1 MPLSESARRLQWVLW
16 VLLVWAG
23 VVLSRLVWL
32 QVVEHDE
39 LLAIAQSQQQKE
51 VEIPALR
58 GALLDRT
65 GQPLAKTL
73 EADSVAVDPQMIPD
87 LVQAAWVLSHALHL
101 DEERLLAQM
110 ESFKARHKRFLWVA
124 RKLTPKESARVRAL
138 HLEYVEFR
146 QEMRRYY
153 PGGSLA
159 AHVLGSVGYVDK
171 TDIEHGNAGLEL
183 TFEEDLAG
191 RPGRAL
197 MYTDSRQDP
206 YDSVLTRDPEPGAD
220 LTLTIDPNVQYE
232 AERQLEDAVQASGA
246 KSGSVV
252 AVDPHTGDVLALAN
266 YPSYDPNQPP
276 GRGNE
281 APGARSNLAIST
293 PFEPGSV
300 FKVITLSAALE
311 STNLTPQTMIDCG
324 NGIINLYGR
333 LIHDHNRYRSL
344 SMADVL
350 AKSSNIGAIQIALA
364 TGGETLYQYQ
374 SKFGF
379 GEKTGIEL
387 PGESSGVLWPPDKWT
402 KSSIGSVAMGHE
414 VSVTSLQLALAGA
427 VIANGGVRVRPRL
440 VMARQRPGQPVERFM
455 PEKGE
460 RVLKPETAILMRQM
474 MEGVVL
480 HGTGSRAVLPGYT
493 SGGKTGSAQI
503 YDVAL
508 HAYTHNYNA
517 SFLGFA
523 PVANPHIVISVTLN
537 GTTGGNTGFGGVR
550 AAPVFRAVATDA
562 LRMLDVPKDLPDA
575 GGRDVDTLP
584 VGNDLAIAG
593 LSDAPPLLDGAESAE
608 GAVSSV
614 TPPLAQGRKSS
625 ASQRPF
631 FDEGDQRSVAR
642 GPRVPD
648 FRGKTVRAV
657 MRESTAAGVDVVLLG
672 NGLAR
677 TQEPPP
683 GAELRPREPVRVQ
696 FEP

>member
-1 MPLSESARRLQWVLW
+1 MPPNPSMRRLHWLLW
-16 VLLVWAG
+16 VLLLWAG
-23 VVLSRLVWL
+23 AVLARLVWL
-32 QVVEHDE
+32 QVVEHDD
-39 LLAIAQSQQQKE
+39 LLAIARSQQQKE
-51 VEIPALR
+51 VAIPALR
-58 GALLDRT
+58 GALLDRS

-73 EADSVAVDPQMIPD
+73 EADSVAVDPQQIPD
-87 LVQAAWVLSHALHL
+87 LPQAAWVLAHALDL
-101 DEERLLAQM
+101 DQQRLLSLM
-110 ESFKARHKRFLWVA
+110 ESFKAKGRRFLWVA
-124 RKLTPKESARVRAL
+124 RKLTPAESARVRAL
-138 HLEYVEFR
+138 NLDYVEFR

-153 PGGSLA
+153 PAGRLA
-159 AHVLGSVGYVDK
+159 AHVLGSVGYVDD
-171 TDIEHGNAGLEL
+171 TDVEHGNAGLEL
-183 TFEEDLAG
+183 SLEEDLAG
-191 RPGRAL
+191 KSGLAR
-197 MYTDSRQDP
+197 MYTDSRQNP
-206 YDSVLTRDPEPGAD
+206 YDSVVTREPVPGAD
-220 LTLTIDPNVQYE
+220 LTLTIDSNVQYE
-232 AERQLEDAVQASGA
+232 AERQLAAAVKASGA
-246 KSGSVV
+246 KTGSVV
-252 AVDPHTGDVLALAN
+252 ALDPQTGDILALAN
-266 YPSYDPNQPP
+266 YPAYDPNVPP
-276 GRGNE
+276 GRGDE
-281 APGARSNLAIST
+281 APGARNNLAIST

-311 STNLTPQTMIDCG
+311 STNLKPGTMIDCG
-324 NGIINLYGR
+324 NGVINLYGR
-333 LIHDHNRYRSL
+333 LIHDHDRYRSL

-364 TGGETLYQYQ
+364 TGGQTLYQYQ
-374 SKFGF
+374 SNFGF
-379 GEKTGIEL
+379 GRKTGIEL

-414 VSVTSLQLALAGA
+414 VSVTSLQLAVAGA

-440 VMARQRPGQPVERFM
+440 VMARQRPGQAAERFV

-460 RVLKPETAILMRQM
+460 RVLRPETAIQMRQM

-508 HAYTHNYNA
+508 HAYTHSYNA

-562 LRMLDVPKDLPDA
+562 LRMLDVPKDLPDR
-575 GGRDVDTLP
+575 GDPDVETLP

-593 LSDAPPLLDGAESAE
+593 LSDAPSVFEDAAPAPRV
-608 GAVSSV
+608 VSSV
-614 TPPLAQGRKSS
+614 TPPLAQGGKPS

-631 FDEGDQRSVAR
+631 FDGGERGSQAP
-642 GPRVPD
+642 GPRAPD
-648 FRGKTVRAV
+648 FLGKTVRAV
-657 MRESTAAGVDVVLLG
+657 MRESTAAGLDVVVLG

-677 TQEPPP
+677 SQEPPP
-683 GAELRPREPVRVQ
+683 GAALRPREPVRVQ